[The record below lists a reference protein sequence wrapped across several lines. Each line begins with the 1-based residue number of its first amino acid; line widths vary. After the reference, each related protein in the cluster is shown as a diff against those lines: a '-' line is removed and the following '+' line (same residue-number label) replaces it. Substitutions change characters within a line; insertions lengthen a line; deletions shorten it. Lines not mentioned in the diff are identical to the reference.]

1 MLHLFYMALAIGCGS
16 KPISWMNDS
25 GFWII
30 TRMSGMTDTEGFKFV
45 SPLLT
50 VMGIAGLLAVV
61 TGVVLI
67 PNP

>member
-1 MLHLFYMALAIGCGS
+1 
-16 KPISWMNDS
+16 MNDS

-30 TRMSGMTDTEGFKFV
+30 TRMSGMTDTEGLKFV